1 MATSQIAHDHDAVE
15 VEIFVA
21 APPAR
26 VYQAITDP
34 AQTAQWWGQK
44 GKYRVTNAHADL
56 RQGGTW
62 YTSGIGA
69 DGTEFSVSGTY
80 LEVDPP
86 RLLVH
91 TWNPSY
97 SGLHET
103 TVRWELTAQEVHG
116 LHGQSPHRMGTGTL
130 VRIRHYGF
138 AGNVDACKSHGEGW
152 TRVLGWMRQFVEDGK
167 TVENR

>member
-15 VEIFVA
+15 VEILVA

-26 VYQAITDP
+26 VFQAITDP
-34 AQTAQWWGQK
+34 AQTSQWWGQK
-44 GKYRVTNAHADL
+44 GLYRVTKSHADL

-62 YTSGIGA
+62 YTTGVGA
-69 DGTEFSVSGTY
+69 DGTEFTVSGTY

-86 RLLVH
+86 HLLVH

-103 TVRWELTAQEVHG
+103 TVRWELAAQDVHG

-130 VRIRHYGF
+130 VRIRHSGF
-138 AGNVDACKSHGEGW
+138 AGKIDACKSHGEGW
-152 TRVLGWMRQFVEDGK
+152 VRVLGWMRQFVEEGM
-167 TVENR
+167 TVETR